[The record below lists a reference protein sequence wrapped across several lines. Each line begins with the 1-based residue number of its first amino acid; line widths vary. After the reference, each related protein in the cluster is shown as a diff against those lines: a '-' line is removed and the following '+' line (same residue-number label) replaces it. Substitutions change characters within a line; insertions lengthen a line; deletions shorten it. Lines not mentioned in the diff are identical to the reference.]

1 MQLRIDL
8 HCHTLASYDCKTSLE
23 AVVLACQHNKI
34 DVLAITD
41 HNEIWAAQKLAA
53 LGLAN
58 PQFIVGEEVYT
69 NQGEIIG
76 LFLQEKIARGQ
87 SPEHTLAEI
96 HEQGGLALLPHGF
109 DHLKPSTL
117 KAVARERIKASLDII
132 EAFNGHTAQA
142 RSNHHALVWATSH
155 GLPISGGSDAHRAAD
170 IGSVYLETTDTIIK
184 TPMDLLAALKVG
196 KIIGR
201 RRNPILSFLREQF
214 PA

>member
-1 MQLRIDL
+1 MSLRIDL
-8 HCHTLASYDCKTSLE
+8 HCHTLASYDCKTSLQ
-23 AVVLACQHNKI
+23 AVVLACQQQKI

-41 HNEIWAAQKLAA
+41 HNEIWAAQELTA
-53 LGLAN
+53 LGLAT

-69 NQGEIIG
+69 SEGEIIG

-87 SPEHTLAEI
+87 SPERTLSEI

-109 DHLKPSTL
+109 DHWKPSTL

-132 EAFNGHTAQA
+132 EAFNGHTARA
-142 RSNHHALVWATSH
+142 RSNEYARVWAAIH
-155 GLPISGGSDAHRAAD
+155 NLPTSGGSDAHRAAD
-170 IGSVYLETTDTIIK
+170 IGSVYLETADRPIK
-184 TPMDLLAALKVG
+184 TPSDLLAALKGG
-196 KIIGR
+196 KIVGR